1 MATMDNINYPRIVI
15 KKGREVPL
23 LHGHPWI
30 FSGALAKADEGI
42 EPGEVVQATNNAGR
56 PLALGFFNYG
66 DIAFRVLTEDV
77 SATIDKN
84 FWRRRIREALDLRTK
99 IIPPDT
105 DAYRLVNA
113 EGDKMPGLVVDRYG
127 DCLVFSI
134 GTAGMD
140 RWRDALIEIITDET
154 GAKTVYERSEG
165 RSRRLEGLEERV
177 GPACGFV
184 PEAMEIRENGL
195 RFEIDIQA
203 GQKTGFFLDQ
213 RVSRELVGRLSKG
226 ASVLNCFSYT
236 GAFSIYAARG
246 GAKCVVSV
254 ESSAAANEIAA
265 KNFSKNGFNPELHPI
280 LTADC
285 FEFLRQTTDLYDV
298 IILDPPAFA
307 KSRKDLNRAAHGYK
321 EINMQ
326 AARRLSSGGLLA
338 TFSCSNHIDEEL
350 FGKIVLGAV
359 RDAGKTAQLLCQT
372 SAGPDHPVN
381 LAHSEGRYLKGLL
394 LCLTA
399 Q

>member
-1 MATMDNINYPRIVI
+1 MSDVNYPRIVI
-15 KKGREVPL
+15 KKGRELPL

-30 FSGALAKADEGI
+30 FSGALARADKGI
-42 EPGEVVQATNNAGR
+42 EPGQVVLATNNVGR

-77 SATIDKN
+77 AEIIDKN
-84 FWRRRIREALDLRTK
+84 FWQRRIRDALALRLMIVPAATE
-99 IIPPDT
+99 
-105 DAYRLVNA
+105 AYRLVNA
-113 EGDKMPGLVVDRYG
+113 EGDKIPGLVVDRYR
-127 DCLVFSI
+127 DCLIFSV
-134 GTAGMD
+134 GTAGIE
-140 RWRDALIEIITDET
+140 RWRDSLVELLVAET
-154 GAKTVYERSEG
+154 GAGTVYERSEG
-165 RSRRLEGLEERV
+165 RSRKLEGLADRIGAV
-177 GPACGFV
+177 LGGM
-184 PEAMEIRENGL
+184 PEAMTIQENGL
-195 RFEIDIQA
+195 HFEVDVLS
-203 GQKTGFFLDQ
+203 GQKTGFFFDQ
-213 RVSRELVGRLSKG
+213 RASRELVGRLSKG

-236 GAFSIYAARG
+236 GAFSIYAERG
-246 GAKCVVSV
+246 GAKRVVSV

-265 KNFSKNGFNPELHPI
+265 RNFCRNGLNPELHPI

-285 FEFLRQTTDLYDV
+285 FAYLRQTTDQYDV

-307 KSRKDLNRAAHGYK
+307 KSRKDLNRAAHGYT

-326 AARRLSSGGLLA
+326 AARLLAEGGLLA

-359 RDAGKTAQLLCQT
+359 RDAGKSAQLLFRT

-399 Q
+399 K

>member
-1 MATMDNINYPRIVI
+1 MATMHNMNYPRIVI
-15 KKGREVPL
+15 KKGREIPL

-30 FSGALAKADEGI
+30 FSGALARADKEI
-42 EPGEVVQATNNAGR
+42 ERGEVVLATTNSGQ

-77 SATIDKN
+77 TAIIDKN
-84 FWRRRIREALDLRTK
+84 FWRRRIREALALRTK
-99 IIPPDT
+99 IITPAT

-113 EGDKMPGLVVDRYG
+113 EGDKLPGLVVDRYG
-127 DCLVFSI
+127 DCLVFSV
-134 GTAGMD
+134 GTAGIE
-140 RWRDALIEIITDET
+140 RWREALIEILADET
-154 GAKTVYERSEG
+154 GAKTIYERSEG
-165 RSRRLEGLEERV
+165 RSRKLEGLTDRI
-177 GPACGFV
+177 GPASGEA
-184 PEAMEIRENGL
+184 PEAMDILENGL
-195 RFEIDIQA
+195 RFEVDIQA

-213 RVSRELVGRLSKG
+213 RGSRELVGRLSRG

-236 GAFSIYAARG
+236 GAFSLYAARG
-246 GAKCVVSV
+246 GARRVVSV
-254 ESSAAANEIAA
+254 EASAAANEIAA
-265 KNFSKNGFNPELHPI
+265 RNFRRNGLNPELHPI

-326 AARRLSSGGLLA
+326 AARRLAAGGLLA
-338 TFSCSNHIDEEL
+338 TFSCSNHLDEEL

-359 RDAGKTAQLLCQT
+359 RDAGKTAQLLSRT

-381 LAHSEGRYLKGLL
+381 LAHPEGRYLKGLF
-394 LCLTA
+394 LCLSA

>member
-1 MATMDNINYPRIVI
+1 MHNMNYPRIVI
-15 KKGREVPL
+15 KKGREIPL

-30 FSGALAKADEGI
+30 FSGALARADKEI
-42 EPGEVVQATNNAGR
+42 ERGEVVLATTNSGQ
-56 PLALGFFNYG
+56 PLALGFFNDG

-77 SATIDKN
+77 TAIIDKN
-84 FWRRRIREALDLRTK
+84 FWRRRIREALALRTK
-99 IIPPDT
+99 IIPPAT

-113 EGDKMPGLVVDRYG
+113 EGDKLPGLVVDRYG
-127 DCLVFSI
+127 DCLVFSV
-134 GTAGMD
+134 GTAGIE
-140 RWRDALIEIITDET
+140 RWREALIEILADET
-154 GAKTVYERSEG
+154 GAKTIYERSEG
-165 RSRRLEGLEERV
+165 RSRKLEGLTDRI
-177 GPACGFV
+177 GPASGEA
-184 PEAMEIRENGL
+184 PEAMEILENGL
-195 RFEIDIQA
+195 RFEVDIQA

-213 RVSRELVGRLSKG
+213 RGSRELVGRLSRG

-236 GAFSIYAARG
+236 GAFSLYAARG
-246 GAKCVVSV
+246 GARRVVSV
-254 ESSAAANEIAA
+254 EASAAANEIAA
-265 KNFSKNGFNPELHPI
+265 RNFRSNGLNPELHPI

-321 EINMQ
+321 EINLQ
-326 AARRLSSGGLLA
+326 AARRLAAGGLLA
-338 TFSCSNHIDEEL
+338 TFSCSNHLDEEL

-359 RDAGKTAQLLCQT
+359 RDAGKTAQLLSRT

-381 LAHSEGRYLKGLL
+381 LAHPEGRYLKGLL

>member
-1 MATMDNINYPRIVI
+1 MSDVNYPRIVI
-15 KKGREVPL
+15 KKGRELPL

-30 FSGALAKADEGI
+30 FSGALARADKGI
-42 EPGEVVQATNNAGR
+42 EPGQVVLATNNVGR

-77 SATIDKN
+77 AEIIDKN
-84 FWRRRIREALDLRTK
+84 FWQRRIRDALALRLK
-99 IIPPDT
+99 IIPPAT

-113 EGDKMPGLVVDRYG
+113 EGDKIPGLVVDRYR
-127 DCLVFSI
+127 DCLIFSV
-134 GTAGMD
+134 GTAGIE
-140 RWRDALIEIITDET
+140 RWRDSLVELLVAET
-154 GAKTVYERSEG
+154 GAGTVYERSEG
-165 RSRRLEGLEERV
+165 RSRKLEGLADRIGAV
-177 GPACGFV
+177 LGGM
-184 PEAMEIRENGL
+184 PEAMTIQENGL
-195 RFEIDIQA
+195 HFEVDVLS
-203 GQKTGFFLDQ
+203 GQKTGFFFDQ
-213 RVSRELVGRLSKG
+213 RASRELVGRLSKG

-236 GAFSIYAARG
+236 GAFSIYAERG
-246 GAKCVVSV
+246 GAKRVVSV

-265 KNFSKNGFNPELHPI
+265 RNFCRNGLNPELHPI

-285 FEFLRQTTDLYDV
+285 FAYLRQTTDQYDV

-326 AARRLSSGGLLA
+326 AARLLAEGGLLA

-359 RDAGKTAQLLCQT
+359 RDAGKSAQLLFRT

-399 Q
+399 K